1 MEYSINELSKLAKI
15 SKRTLRYYDEINL
28 LKPKR
33 INSSGYRI
41 YGDYEIDQLQQIL
54 FYKEMGFKLDEI
66 REIITS
72 PSFDILNALT
82 NHKKE
87 LIEKRNQINLLIENV
102 EKTISYKK
110 GEIYM
115 SNKEKFE
122 GFKKEL
128 IDKNEEKY
136 GNEIREKYGNK
147 QVDDANKKMLG
158 LGEEEYKEFEKLSQE
173 IISKLEEAME
183 EGNPRGQK
191 AQEAC
196 ELHKKW
202 LGYTWNFYTKE
213 AHMGLGEMYAAD
225 ERFKK
230 YYDDNKEGMAEFFR
244 DALKI
249 YTR

>member
-1 MEYSINELSKLAKI
+1 MEYSINELSKLAKV

-28 LKPKR
+28 LNPKR

-41 YGDYEIDQLQQIL
+41 YGENEIDQLQQIL
-54 FYKEMGFKLDEI
+54 FYKEMGFKLEEI
-66 REIITS
+66 RKIITS
-72 PSFDILNALT
+72 PSFEILNSLV

-102 EKTISYKK
+102 EKTIAHKK

-128 IDKNEEKY
+128 VDKNEEKY
-136 GNEIREKYGNK
+136 GKEIRKNYGND
-147 QVDDANKKMLG
+147 QVDAANKKILG
-158 LGEEEYKEFEKLSQE
+158 LSEEEYKEFESLSQE
-173 IISKLEEAME
+173 IIVKLKEAME
-183 EGNPRGQK
+183 DGRPHGQK

-202 LGYTWNFYTKE
+202 LGYTWSFYTKE
-213 AHMGLGEMYAAD
+213 AHMGLGEMYVAD
-225 ERFKK
+225 DRFKK
-230 YYDDNKEGMAEFFR
+230 YYDDNKEGMAVFFR

-249 YTR
+249 YTK

>member
-1 MEYSINELSKLAKI
+1 MEYSINELSNLAKI

-158 LGEEEYKEFEKLSQE
+158 LSEEEYKEFEKLSQE

-183 EGNPRGQK
+183 EGNPHGQK

>member
-1 MEYSINELSKLAKI
+1 MEYSINELSNLAKI

-158 LGEEEYKEFEKLSQE
+158 LSEEEYKEFEKLSQE

-183 EGNPRGQK
+183 EGNSHGQK

>member
-1 MEYSINELSKLAKI
+1 MEYSINELSNLAKI

-158 LGEEEYKEFEKLSQE
+158 LSEEEYKEFEKLSQE

>member
-87 LIEKRNQINLLIENV
+87 LIEKRNQINLLMN
-102 EKTISYKK
+102 
-110 GEIYM
+110 
-115 SNKEKFE
+115 
-122 GFKKEL
+122 
-128 IDKNEEKY
+128 
-136 GNEIREKYGNK
+136 
-147 QVDDANKKMLG
+147 
-158 LGEEEYKEFEKLSQE
+158 
-173 IISKLEEAME
+173 
-183 EGNPRGQK
+183 
-191 AQEAC
+191 
-196 ELHKKW
+196 
-202 LGYTWNFYTKE
+202 
-213 AHMGLGEMYAAD
+213 
-225 ERFKK
+225 
-230 YYDDNKEGMAEFFR
+230 
-244 DALKI
+244 LKS
-249 YTR
+249 

>member
-102 EKTISYKK
+102 EKTIAHKK

-136 GNEIREKYGNK
+136 GKEIRKNYGDY
-147 QVDDANKKMLG
+147 QVDAANKKILG
-158 LGEEEYKEFEKLSQE
+158 LSEEEYKEFESLSQE
-173 IISKLEEAME
+173 IIAKLKEAME
-183 EGNPRGQK
+183 DGSPHGQK

-202 LGYTWNFYTKE
+202 LGYTWSFYTKE
-213 AHMGLGEMYAAD
+213 AHMGLGEMYVAD
-225 ERFKK
+225 DRFKK
-230 YYDDNKEGMAEFFR
+230 YYDDNKEGMALFFR

-249 YTR
+249 YTK